1 MLAGLLSPFNCR
13 RLRVS
18 PPPPVSQM
26 ENAVLA
32 ANAES
37 SATAAATPPLPS
49 QPKPSPPSYADLE
62 QKWREILGPRSDVIV
77 VDLLK
82 SKVGGGLGVSLEGTV
97 DVEDGVELRPH
108 HYIRA
113 ILPNGAVG
121 ADGRLKPGDELLE
134 VNSTHLFGLNNV
146 EVVKILKELPQDVV
160 IVVARKKDDD
170 DDDGGE
176 DDDEDDD
183 DTTTE
188 ATTTEDVDEGRRT
201 DASDSADEEV
211 DHLMGGE
218 CS

>member
-1 MLAGLLSPFNCR
+1 
-13 RLRVS
+13 
-18 PPPPVSQM
+18 M
-26 ENAVLA
+26 ENAAALA
-32 ANAES
+32 ANAEP
-37 SATAAATPPLPS
+37 SATAAAATPPLPS

-62 QKWREILGPRSDVIV
+62 RKWREILGPQSDVIV

-121 ADGRLKPGDELLE
+121 ADGRLQPGDELLE

-160 IVVARKKDDD
+160 LVVARKKDD
-170 DDDGGE
+170 
-176 DDDEDDD
+176 EDDD
-183 DTTTE
+183 DDDDTTTTE
-188 ATTTEDVDEGRRT
+188 ATTTEDVDDGRRT

-211 DHLMGGE
+211 DNLMKSE
-218 CS
+218 CIDKSRDVFVNE